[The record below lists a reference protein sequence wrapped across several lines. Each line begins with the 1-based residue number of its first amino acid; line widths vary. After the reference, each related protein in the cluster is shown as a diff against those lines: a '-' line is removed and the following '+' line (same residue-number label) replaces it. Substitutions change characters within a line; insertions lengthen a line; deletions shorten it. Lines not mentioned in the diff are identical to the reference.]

1 MKPAPFAYIR
11 PESLPQAIATL
22 RQFGDEGK
30 ILAGG
35 QSLLPLMNFR
45 LARPEALIDIG
56 GLGEL
61 SGIRASRGHV
71 VVGALTRHLDLER
84 CQLTGPLGS
93 LIRVSATHV
102 GHLPIRTRGTFGGS
116 VAHADPAAEWCMLT
130 ALLDGSVTAVSMS
143 GERQIAARDFFETFF
158 TTALRPDE
166 LLTAVTLPLLGD
178 SYRVALVEFSRRAG
192 DFAVVAVMVACTLD
206 RGTLGEARVCVG
218 GVADRPVR
226 SPAAEAVLAGRPA
239 DAGVFADAADA
250 AAEAVSPLD
259 DIHGSAGY
267 RRDLV
272 RVLLRRALE
281 RMAP

>member
-1 MKPAPFAYIR
+1 MKPAPFAYVR
-11 PESLPQAIATL
+11 AESLPHATAAL
-22 RQFGDEGK
+22 SQFGDEGK

-56 GLGEL
+56 GLSGL
-61 SGIRASRGHV
+61 SGLRTRDGDV
-71 VVGALTRHLDLER
+71 VIGALTRHLDLER
-84 CQLTGPLGS
+84 CQLAGPLGS
-93 LIRVSATHV
+93 LLRASAAKV

-130 ALLDGSVTAVSMS
+130 ALLDGSVTAVSVS
-143 GERQIAARDFFETFF
+143 GERQIAARDFFETIF
-158 TTALRPDE
+158 TTSLRPDE
-166 LLTAVTLPLLGD
+166 LLTEVRLPALGD
-178 SYRVALVEFSRRAG
+178 KHRVAIAEFARRAG
-192 DFAVVAVMVACTLD
+192 DFAIVAVMVACVVD
-206 RGTLGEARVCVG
+206 GGSVEQARVCFG

-226 SPAAEAVLAGRPA
+226 SPAAEAVLTGRPA
-239 DAGVFADAADA
+239 DAATFADAAEA
-250 AAEAVSPLD
+250 AAAAVSPPD
-259 DIHGSAGY
+259 DIHGSADY

>member
-1 MKPAPFAYIR
+1 MKPAPFAYVR
-11 PESLPQAIATL
+11 PESLPQATAAL
-22 RQFGDEGK
+22 SQFADEGK

-56 GLGEL
+56 GLDEL
-61 SGIRASRGHV
+61 SGIRASGGSI
-71 VVGALTRHLDLER
+71 VVGAMTRHLDLER
-84 CQLTGPLGS
+84 CQVSGPLGS
-93 LIRVSATHV
+93 LIRVSAKYV

-116 VAHADPAAEWCMLT
+116 VAHADPASEWCMLT
-130 ALLDGSVTAVSMS
+130 ALLDGSVTAVSVS

-178 SYRVALVEFSRRAG
+178 TYRVAIAEFSRRAG
-192 DFAVVAVMVACTLD
+192 DFAVVAVMVACTMN
-206 RGTLGEARVCVG
+206 GGMVGEARVCFG

-226 SPAAEAVLAGRPA
+226 SPAAEAVLAGHPA
-239 DAGVFADAADA
+239 DTSIFADAADA
-250 AAEAVSPLD
+250 AAEAVSPPD
-259 DIHGSAGY
+259 DIHGSAEY

>member
-1 MKPAPFAYIR
+1 MKPTPFAYVR
-11 PESLPQAIATL
+11 PESLPQATAAL
-22 RQFGDEGK
+22 NQFGDEGK

-45 LARPEALIDIG
+45 LARPEVLIDIG

-61 SGIRASRGHV
+61 SGIWASERQV

-84 CQLTGPLGS
+84 CELAGPLGS
-93 LIRVSATHV
+93 LFRVSAKHV

-116 VAHADPAAEWCMLT
+116 VAHADPASEWCMLT
-130 ALLDGSVTAVSMS
+130 ALLDGSITAASMS
-143 GERQIAARDFFETFF
+143 GERHIAARDFFETFF

-166 LLTAVTLPLLGD
+166 LLTEVTLPILGD
-178 SYRVALVEFSRRAG
+178 RHRVAIAEFSRRAG
-192 DFAVVAVMVACTLD
+192 DFAVVAVMVACTVD
-206 RGTLGEARVCVG
+206 GGTLGEARVCFG

-226 SPAAEAVLAGRPA
+226 SPAAEAVLAGYPI
-239 DAGVFADAADA
+239 DARTFADAAEA
-250 AAEAVSPLD
+250 AAEAVSPAD
-259 DIHGSAGY
+259 DIHGSAEY

-281 RMAP
+281 QMAP

>member
-1 MKPAPFAYIR
+1 MKPAPFAYVR
-11 PESLPQAIATL
+11 PESLPQATAAL
-22 RQFGDEGK
+22 SQFGDEGK

-56 GLGEL
+56 ALGEL
-61 SGIRASRGHV
+61 SGIRASGGQV
-71 VVGALTRHLDLER
+71 VVGALTRHVDLER

-116 VAHADPAAEWCMLT
+116 VAHADPASEWCMLT

-143 GERQIAARDFFETFF
+143 GERQIAARDFFESFF

-178 SYRVALVEFSRRAG
+178 RHRVAIAEFSRRAG
-192 DFAVVAVMVACTLD
+192 DFAVVAVMVACTVD
-206 RGTLGEARVCVG
+206 AGTLGEARVCFG
-218 GVADRPVR
+218 GVAGRPVR

-239 DAGVFADAADA
+239 NARIFADAADA
-250 AAEAVSPLD
+250 AAETVSPPD
-259 DIHGSAGY
+259 DIHGSADY
-267 RRDLV
+267 RRHLV

>member
-1 MKPAPFAYIR
+1 MKPASFAYVR
-11 PESLPQAIATL
+11 AESLAHATAAL
-22 RQFGDEGK
+22 GQFGDEGK

-56 GLGEL
+56 GLRDL
-61 SGIRASRGHV
+61 SGLRTRDGHV

-84 CQLTGPLGS
+84 CQLPGPLGS
-93 LIRVSATHV
+93 LLRASAAKV

-130 ALLDGSVTAVSMS
+130 ALLDGSVTAVSVS
-143 GERQIAARDFFETFF
+143 GERQIAARDFFETVF

-166 LLTAVTLPLLGD
+166 VVTAVTLPALSGQH
-178 SYRVALVEFSRRAG
+178 RVAIAEFARRAG
-192 DFAVVAVMVACTLD
+192 DFAIVAVMVACTVD
-206 RGTLGEARVCVG
+206 GGVVGEARVCFG
-218 GVADRPVR
+218 GVAGRPVR
-226 SPAAEAVLAGRPA
+226 SPAAEAVLTGRPA
-239 DAGVFADAADA
+239 GAATFADAADA
-250 AAEAVSPLD
+250 AAEAVSPTG
-259 DIHGSAGY
+259 DIHGSADY

-272 RVLLRRALE
+272 RVLLRRALD

>member
-1 MKPAPFAYIR
+1 MKPAPFAYVR
-11 PESLPQAIATL
+11 PESLPQATAAL
-22 RQFGDEGK
+22 GQFGDDGK

-56 GLGEL
+56 GLGQL
-61 SGIRASRGHV
+61 SGIRACGEHV

-84 CQLTGPLGS
+84 CQLSGPLGS
-93 LIRVSATHV
+93 LLRVSARHV

-166 LLTAVTLPLLGD
+166 LLTAVTLPRLGD
-178 SYRVALVEFSRRAG
+178 GHRVAISEFSRRAG
-192 DFAVVAVMVACTLD
+192 DFAVVAVMVACTVD
-206 RGTLGEARVCVG
+206 AGTLGEARVCFG

-226 SPAAEAVLAGRPA
+226 SPAAEAILAGQPA
-239 DAGVFADAADA
+239 SPRVFADAAEA
-250 AAEAVSPLD
+250 AAEAVSPPE

>member
-1 MKPAPFAYIR
+1 MKPAPFVYVR
-11 PESLPQAIATL
+11 PESLPQATAAL
-22 RQFGDEGK
+22 SQFADEGK

-56 GLGEL
+56 GLDEL
-61 SGIRASRGHV
+61 SGIRASGGSI
-71 VVGALTRHLDLER
+71 VVGARTRHLDLER
-84 CQLTGPLGS
+84 CQLPGPLGS
-93 LIRVSATHV
+93 LIRVSAKYV

-116 VAHADPAAEWCMLT
+116 VAHADPASEWCMLT
-130 ALLDGSVTAVSMS
+130 ALLDGSVTAVSVS

-178 SYRVALVEFSRRAG
+178 THRVAIAEFSRRAG
-192 DFAVVAVMVACTLD
+192 DFAVVAVMVACTMNG
-206 RGTLGEARVCVG
+206 GTLGEARVCFG

-226 SPAAEAVLAGRPA
+226 SPAAEAVLAGHPA
-239 DAGVFADAADA
+239 GASIFADAADA
-250 AAEAVSPLD
+250 AAEAVSPPD
-259 DIHGSAGY
+259 DIHGSAEY